1 MDTAGAL
8 RLRASAEVR
17 GMTTRAWL
25 LLLACAS
32 LTARLAGEF
41 GPAEL
46 LAIGYLAS
54 ATFQIYRS
62 NELRTATA
70 RVSR

>member
-1 MDTAGAL
+1 
-8 RLRASAEVR
+8 
-17 GMTTRAWL
+17 MTTRAWL

-41 GPAEL
+41 RPAEF
-46 LAIGYLAS
+46 LAIAYLAS

-62 NELRTATA
+62 NELRTAIA
-70 RVSR
+70 RASR